1 MKDSTR
7 TYLKVFL
14 ILTII
19 SPPMTY
25 TAHSIIN
32 QDRPIWFYIL
42 SGPLM
47 GILFVI
53 TLYFQNKKKGK
64 KDKK

>member
-1 MKDSTR
+1 MKDSTKI
-7 TYLKVFL
+7 YLKVFL
-14 ILTII
+14 ILLII

-25 TAHSIIN
+25 TAHCIIN

-47 GILFVI
+47 GISFVI
-53 TLYFQNKKKGK
+53 YLYFQNKRKEKKK
-64 KDKK
+64 E